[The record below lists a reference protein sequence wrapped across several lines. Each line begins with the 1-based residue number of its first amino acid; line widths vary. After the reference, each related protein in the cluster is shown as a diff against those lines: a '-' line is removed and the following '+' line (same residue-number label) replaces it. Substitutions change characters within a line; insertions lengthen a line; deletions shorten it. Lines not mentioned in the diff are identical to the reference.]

1 MKLRSHEA
9 YKTTDAKWLAEIPE
23 HWELVP
29 SNWLFR
35 ESIERAWPDDPH
47 LSATQKYGVIPL
59 AEFERL
65 EGRRVTHAF
74 KNLDQRKHAELNDFV
89 ISMRSFEGG
98 IERVMAQGCVRSSY
112 IVLHTTSAAHVGYF
126 SYLFKSTAY
135 IQGLQATATFIRDGQ
150 DLNFNNFRQIKL
162 PRLGVEEQGKIAGF
176 LDRETARID
185 ALIERKT
192 RFIELL
198 REKRQALITH
208 AVTKGLDAGVPMK
221 GSGVEW
227 LGQVPAH
234 WSTSRLQFVAAIFN
248 SNVDKKSYAGQKAV
262 RMCNYVD
269 VYYNERITV
278 GIAFREATATPAEID
293 TFALRRGDV
302 IITKDSES
310 ADDIGIPALVMDDL
324 PEVVCGYHLT
334 LLRATDQIVPEFLFR
349 VFQTSA
355 IAAYFEAKTPGVT
368 RFGLSLDVIGSTPI
382 PLPSPDE
389 QRVVCK
395 YLNEQTVRIDTLIAK
410 TERSIEL
417 LREKRAELITAA
429 VTGKIDLREAA

>member
-1 MKLRSHEA
+1 VKLRSHAA
-9 YKTTDAKWLAEIPE
+9 YRATDARWLAEIPA
-23 HWELVP
+23 HWEFVP

-35 ESIERAWPDDPH
+35 ESIERARPDDLH

-59 AEFERL
+59 QEYERL

-112 IVLHTTSAAHVGYF
+112 IVLHTTLATHVGYF

-135 IQGLQATATFIRDGQ
+135 IQGLQATSTFIRDGQ

-162 PRLGVEEQGKIAGF
+162 PRLGVQEQRKIATF

-208 AVTKGLDAGVPMK
+208 AVTKGLHAGVPMK
-221 GSGVEW
+221 DSGVEW
-227 LGQVPAH
+227 LGTIPAG
-234 WSTSRLQFVAAIFN
+234 WSTARLRFVCDVTTGNKDTVNAMPDGAYPF
-248 SNVDKKSYAGQKAV
+248 YV
-262 RMCNYVD
+262 RSQD
-269 VYYNERITV
+269 VERIDTYSADCEAVLTAGDGAGV
-278 GIAFREATATPAEID
+278 GKVYHYAIGKFDFHQRVYMMYNFREVRGKFFYHYLSSL
-293 TFALRRGDV
+293 FAAVALDGGAKSTVDSLRMPVFKNFQITIPGLGEQEA
-302 IITKDSES
+302 II
-310 ADDIGIPALVMDDL
+310 
-324 PEVVCGYHLT
+324 
-334 LLRATDQIVPEFLFR
+334 EFIENR
-349 VFQTSA
+349 T
-355 IAAYFEAKTPGVT
+355 T
-368 RFGLSLDVIGSTPI
+368 
-382 PLPSPDE
+382 
-389 QRVVCK
+389 
-395 YLNEQTVRIDTLIAK
+395 RIDTLIAK

-417 LREKRAELITAA
+417 LREKRTALITAA
-429 VTGKIDLREAA
+429 VTGKIDLREVA